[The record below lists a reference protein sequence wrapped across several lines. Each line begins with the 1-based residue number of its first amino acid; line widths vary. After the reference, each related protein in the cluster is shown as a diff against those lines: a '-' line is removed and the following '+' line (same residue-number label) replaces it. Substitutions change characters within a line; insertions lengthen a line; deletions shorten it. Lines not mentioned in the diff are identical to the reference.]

1 MKRALAPTRYLF
13 DPQLF
18 LKEDFVHVIPT
29 PREKFAQAKFYDILK
44 VIRSENNV
52 SSLMNS
58 EKRLIVM
65 ITFIST
71 NFSF

>member
-1 MKRALAPTRYLF
+1 MLSKSVWVRSAII
-13 DPQLF
+13 

-58 EKRLIVM
+58 EKRLMVK

-71 NFSF
+71 NISF